1 MEKIAIIGTGLIGGS
16 LGMALKK
23 AKLKDVEIVAHDKEP
38 SAAPKAVRKGAADK
52 SSWNLLAAVDK
63 ASMVIIATPIMAIRE
78 VMEVIGPHLQPNCV
92 VTDTGSSKVQVLE
105 WADRYLPA
113 TVSFVGGH
121 PMAGKE
127 LSGIDAAEATLFQGA
142 AYCVIPSKKAPQ
154 EAVKSVVGLAE
165 IAGAKPFFLDAQEHD
180 SFVAAVSH
188 LPIVLSSALVAATTG
203 SPSWREMGRLA
214 ATGYRDVTRLASG
227 DPEMNRDI
235 CLTNKENLV
244 HWINTLIREL
254 QEYRR
259 LLTEAN
265 DKLGPAFVRAY
276 EARQRWLK
284 GSLEPTP
291 EGQAFGEIPSVGER
305 MAGLFIGDRLA
316 RRSKELME
324 GTDRKD
330 QRKPGEQPPAKK

>member
-1 MEKIAIIGTGLIGGS
+1 VEKIAIIGTGLIGGS

-23 AKLKDVEIVAHDKEP
+23 AKINGVEIVAHDKEP
-38 SAAPKAVRKGAADK
+38 SASSKAVRKGAADR
-52 SSWNLLAAVDK
+52 SSWNLLATVDK
-63 ASMVIIATPIMAIRE
+63 ASLVIIATPIMAIRE
-78 VMEVIGPHLQPNCV
+78 VMEAIGPHLQPHCV
-92 VTDTGSSKVQVLE
+92 VTDTGSSKVQVLA
-105 WADRYLPA
+105 WADQYLPA
-113 TVSFVGGH
+113 AVSFVGGH

-127 LSGIDAAEATLFQGA
+127 QSGIDAAEATLFQGA
-142 AYCVIPSKKAPQ
+142 AYCVIPGKRASP

-165 IAGAKPFFLDAQEHD
+165 LVGARPFFLDAQEHD

-188 LPIVLSSALVAATTG
+188 LPLVLSSALVSATAG
-203 SPSWREMGRLA
+203 CPSWREMGRLA

-235 CLTNKENLV
+235 CLTNKENIV
-244 HWINTLIREL
+244 HWINALIREL

-265 DKLGPAFVRAY
+265 DQLGPAFARVHQ
-276 EARQRWLK
+276 ARQRWLGGK
-284 GSLEPTP
+284 LEPTP
-291 EGQAFGEIPSVGER
+291 EVRAFEEIPSVGER

-324 GTDRKD
+324 DADRKD
-330 QRKPGEQPPAKK
+330 QQKPGEPPKK